1 MKKIKVFLVD
11 DHKLFRNGLSILME
25 NEKNILVTGEA
36 ENGRQFL
43 EYIEQKQ
50 PDIVLMDIEMP
61 VMDGFQATKMVCDK
75 YPGLKVICLTMF
87 GEEHYYLKMIEA
99 GAKGFILKN
108 SDIDEVI
115 KAIKTVYN
123 GGTYFSQEILYNVV
137 KNIQDV
143 RKDSRSTIHL
153 SSRENEILELI
164 CRGFSNT
171 EIAEEL
177 HISKRT
183 VEKHRANIL
192 DKTQTH
198 NTASLVMYAVEN
210 KLIKLQEPDDST

>member
-11 DHKLFRNGLSILME
+11 DHKLFRNGLSLLME
-25 NEKNILVTGEA
+25 NEKDVVVTGEA
-36 ENGRQFL
+36 ENGKQFC
-43 EYIEQKQ
+43 EAIEQEQ
-50 PDIVLMDIEMP
+50 PDVVLMDIEMP
-61 VMDGFQATKMVCDK
+61 EMDGFQATETACKK
-75 YPGLKVICLTMF
+75 YPDLKVISLTMF

-99 GAKGFILKN
+99 GAKGFLLKN

-137 KNIQDV
+137 KNIQEV
-143 RKDSRSTIHL
+143 GKETGLPFEL
-153 SSRENEILELI
+153 SSRESEVLELI
-164 CRGFSNT
+164 CKGLSNT
-171 EIAEEL
+171 EIASEL
-177 HISKRT
+177 NISKRT
-183 VEKHRANIL
+183 VEKHRSNIL

-210 KLIKLQEPDDST
+210 KLIKL

>member
-25 NEKNILVTGEA
+25 NEKNIQVTGEA
-36 ENGRQFL
+36 EDGRQFL
-43 EYIEQKQ
+43 KHIEKVQ

-61 VMDGFQATKMVCDK
+61 VMDGFQATEMACNK

-143 RKDSRSTIHL
+143 RKDSESAIHL
-153 SSRENEILELI
+153 SFRENEILELI

-210 KLIKLQEPDDST
+210 KLIKLQDPDNST

>member
-11 DHKLFRNGLSILME
+11 DHQLFRNGLSLLME
-25 NEKNILVTGEA
+25 NEKNILITGEA
-36 ENGRQFL
+36 ENGKQFL
-43 EYIEQKQ
+43 DSIELEQ
-50 PDIVLMDIEMP
+50 PDVVLMDIEMP
-61 VMDGFQATKMVCDK
+61 VMDGFQATEAACKK
-75 YPGLKVICLTMF
+75 YPDLKVISLTMF

-115 KAIKTVYN
+115 KAIKTVHD

-137 KNIQDV
+137 KNIQEE
-143 RKDSRSTIHL
+143 RKETGLSVQL

-164 CRGFSNT
+164 CKGYSNT
-171 EIAEEL
+171 EIASEL

-210 KLIKLQEPDDST
+210 KLVKL

>member
-11 DHKLFRNGLSILME
+11 DHKLFRNGLSLLME
-25 NEKNILVTGEA
+25 NEKDVVVTGEA
-36 ENGRQFL
+36 ENGKQFC
-43 EYIEQKQ
+43 EAIEQEQ

-61 VMDGFQATKMVCDK
+61 EMDGFQATETACKK
-75 YPGLKVICLTMF
+75 YPDLKVISLTMF

-99 GAKGFILKN
+99 GAKGFLLKN

-115 KAIKTVYN
+115 KAIKNVYN

-137 KNIQDV
+137 KNIQEV
-143 RKDSRSTIHL
+143 GKETGLPFEL
-153 SSRENEILELI
+153 SSRESEVLELI
-164 CRGFSNT
+164 CKGLSNT
-171 EIAEEL
+171 EIASEL
-177 HISKRT
+177 NISKRT
-183 VEKHRANIL
+183 VEKHRSNIL

-210 KLIKLQEPDDST
+210 KLIKL

>member
-11 DHKLFRNGLSILME
+11 DHQLFRNGLSLLME
-25 NEKNILVTGEA
+25 NEKNIFITGEA
-36 ENGRQFL
+36 ENGKQFL
-43 EYIEQKQ
+43 ESIEHEQ

-61 VMDGFQATKMVCDK
+61 VMDGFQATEAACKK
-75 YPGLKVICLTMF
+75 YPDLKVISLTMF

-115 KAIKTVYN
+115 KAIKTVHD

-137 KNIQDV
+137 KNIQEE
-143 RKDSRSTIHL
+143 RKETGLSVQL

-164 CRGFSNT
+164 CKGYSNT
-171 EIAEEL
+171 EIASEL

-210 KLIKLQEPDDST
+210 KLVKL

>member
-1 MKKIKVFLVD
+1 
-11 DHKLFRNGLSILME
+11 
-25 NEKNILVTGEA
+25 
-36 ENGRQFL
+36 
-43 EYIEQKQ
+43 
-50 PDIVLMDIEMP
+50 
-61 VMDGFQATKMVCDK
+61 
-75 YPGLKVICLTMF
+75 MF

-143 RKDSRSTIHL
+143 RKDSESAIHL
-153 SSRENEILELI
+153 SFRENEILELI

-210 KLIKLQEPDDST
+210 KLIKLQDPDNST

>member
-11 DHKLFRNGLSILME
+11 DHQLFRNGLSLLME
-25 NEKNILVTGEA
+25 NEKNILITGEA

-43 EYIEQKQ
+43 ELIEKEQ

-61 VMDGFQATKMVCDK
+61 VMDGFQATVEACKR
-75 YPGLKVICLTMF
+75 YPDLKVISLTMF

-108 SDIDEVI
+108 SDIDEVV

-123 GGTYFSQEILYNVV
+123 GGTYFSQEILYNMV
-137 KNIQDV
+137 KNIQEV
-143 RKDSRSTIHL
+143 RKEAGPAVSL

-164 CRGFSNT
+164 CKGFSNS
-171 EIAEEL
+171 EIASEL
-177 HISKRT
+177 NISKRT
-183 VEKHRANIL
+183 VEKHRSNIL

-198 NTASLVMYAVEN
+198 NTASLVMYAIEN
-210 KLIKLQEPDDST
+210 KIVKI

>member
-11 DHKLFRNGLSILME
+11 DHQLFRNGLSLLLE
-25 NEKNILVTGEA
+25 NEKNIAITGEA
-36 ENGRQFL
+36 ENGKQFL
-43 EYIEQKQ
+43 ESIIQEQ

-61 VMDGFQATKMVCDK
+61 VMDGFQATEAVCHT
-75 YPGLKVICLTMF
+75 YPDIKVISLTMF

-115 KAIKTVYN
+115 KAIKKVN
-123 GGTYFSQEILYNVV
+123 DGGTYFSQEILYNMV
-137 KNIQDV
+137 KNIQEV
-143 RKDSRSTIHL
+143 RKEAGPSVVL

-164 CRGFSNT
+164 CKGFSNI
-171 EIAEEL
+171 EIASEL
-177 HISKRT
+177 NISKRT
-183 VEKHRANIL
+183 VEKHRSNIL

-198 NTASLVMYAVEN
+198 NTASLVMYAIEN
-210 KLIKLQEPDDST
+210 KLVKL

>member
-11 DHKLFRNGLSILME
+11 DHKLFRNGLTLLME
-25 NEKNILVTGEA
+25 NEKDVVVTGEA
-36 ENGRQFL
+36 ENGKQFC
-43 EYIEQKQ
+43 EAIEQEQ
-50 PDIVLMDIEMP
+50 PDVVLMDIEMP
-61 VMDGFQATKMVCDK
+61 EMDGFQATEAACRK
-75 YPGLKVICLTMF
+75 YPGIKVISLTMF

-143 RKDSRSTIHL
+143 RKETGPLFEL
-153 SSRENEILELI
+153 SSRENEVLELI
-164 CRGFSNT
+164 CKGLSNT
-171 EIAEEL
+171 EIASEL
-177 HISKRT
+177 NISKRT
-183 VEKHRANIL
+183 VEKHRSNIL

-210 KLIKLQEPDDST
+210 KLVKL